1 MKRTVPQKTTGIDD
15 LNMEEA
21 VVKTLDPEA
30 ADEHFAMMQNADFN
44 IVIHCTHGVN
54 RSGKTLDS
62 VTAHKAII

>member
-1 MKRTVPQKTTGIDD
+1 
-15 LNMEEA
+15 MEEA
-21 VVKTLDPEA
+21 VVKTLDPEE

-62 VTAHKAII
+62 FTADKAII